1 MSFNHTGDD
10 VRWQESVIMSIW
22 IIIMGYRLDSLP
34 WSHQG
39 NEVNTDS
46 YVGST
51 QSGAVLVSQRI
62 DILIW
67 VPTICIFL
75 KY

>member
-1 MSFNHTGDD
+1 
-10 VRWQESVIMSIW
+10 
-22 IIIMGYRLDSLP
+22 MGYRFDGPP

-51 QSGAVLVSQRI
+51 QSGAILVSQRV

-67 VPTICIFL
+67 VPITCIFL
-75 KY
+75 KLMQFIDELVF